1 MMNSQV
7 ICSLAL
13 EIYFCN
19 GHRNA
24 VSFNTIF
31 LICVSTLFRYIEKES
46 CFFTLFCFLKNKNN
60 RNFTVSIHKVPVV
73 VLLIIRIVNFRFR
86 FKCEIMLQIV
96 LPGPMRA

>member
-31 LICVSTLFRYIEKES
+31 LICVSTLFRYIGISK
-46 CFFTLFCFLKNKNN
+46 KNHASLHY
-60 RNFTVSIHKVPVV
+60 FAS
-73 VLLIIRIVNFRFR
+73 
-86 FKCEIMLQIV
+86 
-96 LPGPMRA
+96 